1 MTWGTDNSAPD
12 TMRAVVTA
20 AIPGIGA
27 IGAVM
32 ASVYFIILHP
42 NSTDSLAEYG
52 RTFQPMLQITEK
64 EILPIFRQR
73 QSSVPLS
80 P

>member
-1 MTWGTDNSAPD
+1 MTLFAQLVTWGTDNSAPD

-32 ASVYFIILHP
+32 AFVI
-42 NSTDSLAEYG
+42 
-52 RTFQPMLQITEK
+52 FQL
-64 EILPIFRQR
+64 F
-73 QSSVPLS
+73 
-80 P
+80 